1 MKRMKHSKKS
11 LAIVLMLTFMGIGTV
26 AGGPKPVYA
35 DAVGT
40 VGVSAL
46 NLRSG
51 ASTGTG
57 IIGVLYEGAQVTIT
71 GTSGDWYKVT
81 ASVGGSKKTGYVFSS
96 YVETNSQPQSGTSST
111 SGSSN
116 GTVNVNG
123 LRLRAKAST
132 SASILG
138 SVNSGTRVTILET
151 LDEWYKVG
159 VTINGSYKTGYMYK
173 SYVTLSSGS
182 SSSASGS
189 GQTTTSASGKGVV
202 NTPVLNVRTGAS
214 TSTTRIGCIYQGQT
228 VTITGVSGDWYKVSA
243 VVNGKTTTGY
253 VSAQYITKQSDS
265 SSSSDTS
272 QNTGSSET
280 SLSGSG
286 KVNVSALNVRKSAT
300 TSSSV
305 LTCISKNTVVTL
317 LAKSGDWYK
326 ISVESNGRTV
336 TGYVFAEYITKVD
349 SSNSSNNSQTSSG
362 EDQAVANK
370 IGKVNTAALNLRSK
384 PSTSSS
390 VIGTLYLNGSVTVTA
405 VSADNEWYK
414 VQAPVNG
421 KTVTG
426 YVFAQYIDLTSETP
440 SSGEGDSSSDV
451 SFTNDEVNLL
461 AALVYCEAGNQS
473 YEGKLAVANVVL
485 NRLNS
490 SQFPNT
496 IKDVIYQKNQFSPAS
511 SGALA
516 KALSSGVPSDCVK
529 AAKDAMSGNNN
540 VEGFLFFNT
549 VVNTSSV
556 ADYVQIGDHIFYH
569 Y

>member
-57 IIGVLYEGAQVTIT
+57 IIGVLYEGAEVTIT

-81 ASVGGSKKTGYVFSS
+81 ANVGGSKKTGYVFSS
-96 YVETNSQPQSGTSST
+96 YVETNSQSQ
-111 SGSSN
+111 SGSSSSGN

-132 SASILG
+132 SSSILG

-182 SSSASGS
+182 SSSGS
-189 GQTTTSASGKGVV
+189 SDTTTSASGKGVV
-202 NTPVLNVRTGAS
+202 NTPVLNVRKGAS

-228 VTITGVSGDWYKVSA
+228 VTITGISGDWYQVST

-253 VSAQYITKQSDS
+253 VSAQYITKQSG
-265 SSSSDTS
+265 SSSSDAS
-272 QNTGSSET
+272 QDTGSSES

-317 LAKSGDWYK
+317 KAKSGDWYK

-336 TGYVFAEYITKVD
+336 TGYVFAEYITKVSDSD
-349 SSNSSNNSQTSSG
+349 SSDNSQSSSG
-362 EDQAVANK
+362 ADQSVENK

-390 VIGTLYLNGSVTVTA
+390 IIGTLYLNGSVTITA
-405 VSADNEWYK
+405 VSADNDWYK

-426 YVFAQYIDLTSETP
+426 YVFAEYIDLTGDTS
-440 SSGEGDSSSDV
+440 SSGEGDSSSDI
-451 SFTNDEVNLL
+451 SFTDDEVELL

-511 SGALA
+511 SGALE
-516 KALSSGVPSDCVK
+516 KALNNGVPSDCVK

-549 VVNTSSV
+549 VVNTDSV
-556 ADYVQIGDHIFYH
+556 ADYIQIGDHIFYH